1 MKLEWT
7 EITDAIRSGDSE
19 QVNDA
24 LDQIGEPSPDERL
37 NVFDTGFD
45 DLASIYAES
54 DDGYV
59 RQSVVR
65 AVDEVS
71 PGLAVVVMLA
81 DEEGSTRETESRVKQ
96 RLDTATGFLLEA
108 LQDDDGR
115 VRQSAKRA
123 LKDAYRGYE
132 ALEETETIAA
142 LASELDA
149 LADEYDDKRHD
160 HLLESKADAEFF
172 LTPRG
177 NRMIESIRQFAESQ
191 DSLDPE

>member
-1 MKLEWT
+1 M
-7 EITDAIRSGDSE
+7 DR
-19 QVNDA
+19 
-24 LDQIGEPSPDERL
+24 DQRL
-37 NVFDTGFD
+37 HLFDTGFD
-45 DLASIYAES
+45 DLTSIYAES

-65 AVDEVS
+65 VADQIT
-71 PGLAVVVMLA
+71 PGLAVVFILV
-81 DEEGSTRETESRVKQ
+81 DEEGSTRETKERIKK
-96 RLDTATGFLLEA
+96 RLDTTAEFLIET

-123 LKDAYRGYE
+123 LKDVYRGYE

-149 LADEYDDKRHD
+149 LAEEYEDKRHD

-172 LTPRG
+172 LSPAG
-177 NRMIESIRQFAESQ
+177 NRMIESIQQLA
-191 DSLDPE
+191 DSRDR